1 MTASETV
8 GRTLSRLPALSRRRC
23 VCGLR
28 ATHQGLADGTAV
40 MYGCSWCAH
49 LWRRDPDAI
58 HRLAVYLPDRPTPK
72 FQQSGMKPLARSEP
86 DG

>member
-1 MTASETV
+1 
-8 GRTLSRLPALSRRRC
+8 
-23 VCGLR
+23 
-28 ATHQGLADGTAV
+28 

-58 HRLAVYLPDRPTPK
+58 YRLAVYLPDRPTPK